1 MAGARPDGLIPVR
14 ITERSGYNGR
24 MKFPY
29 LILGWLLPALAWA
42 GAIQDMNALEKLA
55 DRFMQQEVSQRQ
67 ATYKLG
73 RLDRRLVLPACQQP
87 TVDWSNA
94 NQTSGNT
101 TLVIACP
108 DSGWSIRLP
117 VSISEKQLGVVLTRS
132 VSAGEVLQDG
142 DVKLVE
148 IANPAMA
155 RNVIN
160 NLGLAVGQSMRSG
173 APAGSWL
180 RSFMVHAPYAIRAGQ
195 PVKVEAEGDGFNVLS
210 EGIAN
215 GNAAVGEAVSVRL
228 SSGRVVR
235 GMVQPDGTVSL
246 AY

>member
-1 MAGARPDGLIPVR
+1 
-14 ITERSGYNGR
+14 

-29 LILGWLLPALAWA
+29 LFLSMLLSGMVCAAA
-42 GAIQDMNALEKLA
+42 NQDMGALEKLA

-67 ATYKLG
+67 ASYKLG
-73 RLDRRLVLPACQQP
+73 RLDRRLVLPACSSP
-87 TVDWSNA
+87 RVDWSNTA
-94 NQTSGNT
+94 QTSGNT
-101 TLVIACP
+101 SLVIVCP

-117 VSISEKQLGVVLTRS
+117 VTVSEKQLGVVLTRS
-132 VSAGEVLQDG
+132 VAAGEVLQAG

-148 IANPAMA
+148 MANPAMA

-160 NLGLAVGQSMRSG
+160 SVDLAVGQSMRSG

-180 RSFMVHAPYAIRAGQ
+180 RNFMVHAPYAVRAGQ
-195 PVKVEAEGDGFNVLS
+195 PVKVSAGGDGFSVLS
-210 EGIAN
+210 EGTAN

-246 AY
+246 SY

>member
-1 MAGARPDGLIPVR
+1 
-14 ITERSGYNGR
+14 

-29 LILGWLLPALAWA
+29 LFLSMLLSSMVCAAA
-42 GAIQDMNALEKLA
+42 NQDMVALEKLA
-55 DRFMQQEVSQRQ
+55 DRFMQQEVSHRQ
-67 ATYKLG
+67 ASYKLG
-73 RLDRRLVLPACQQP
+73 RLDRRLVLPACASP
-87 TVDWSNA
+87 KVDWSNA
-94 NQTSGNT
+94 AQTTGNT
-101 TLVIACP
+101 SLVIVCP

-117 VSISEKQLGVVLTRS
+117 VAINEKQLGVVLTRS
-132 VSAGEVLQDG
+132 VAAGEVLQAG
-142 DVKLVE
+142 DVKLVD

-155 RNVIN
+155 RNVLN
-160 NLGLAVGQSMRSG
+160 ELSLAVGQSMRSG

-180 RSFMVHAPYAIRAGQ
+180 RNFMVHAPYAVRTGQ
-195 PVKVEAEGDGFNVLS
+195 PVKVSAGGDGFSVLS
-210 EGIAN
+210 EGTAN

>member
-1 MAGARPDGLIPVR
+1 
-14 ITERSGYNGR
+14 

-29 LILGWLLPALAWA
+29 LFLSMLLSSMVCAAA
-42 GAIQDMNALEKLA
+42 NQDMAALEKLA

-67 ATYKLG
+67 ASYKLG
-73 RLDRRLVLPACQQP
+73 RLDRRLVLPACSSP
-87 TVDWSNA
+87 KVDWSNTA
-94 NQTSGNT
+94 QTSGNT
-101 TLVIACP
+101 SLVIVCP

-117 VSISEKQLGVVLTRS
+117 VAVSEKQLGVVLTRS
-132 VSAGEVLQDG
+132 VAAGEVLQAG

-148 IANPAMA
+148 MANPAMA

-160 NLGLAVGQSMRSG
+160 NVDLAVGQSMRSG

-180 RSFMVHAPYAIRAGQ
+180 RSFMVHAPYAVRAGQ
-195 PVKVEAEGDGFNVLS
+195 PVKVSAGGDGFSVLS
-210 EGIAN
+210 EGTAN

-228 SSGRVVR
+228 SGGRVVR

-246 AY
+246 SY

>member
-1 MAGARPDGLIPVR
+1 
-14 ITERSGYNGR
+14 

-29 LILGWLLPALAWA
+29 LFLSMLLSGTVCAAA
-42 GAIQDMNALEKLA
+42 NQDMAALEKLA

-67 ATYKLG
+67 ASYKLG
-73 RLDRRLVLPACQQP
+73 RLDRRLVLPACSSP
-87 TVDWSNA
+87 KVDWSNTA
-94 NQTSGNT
+94 QTSGNT
-101 TLVIACP
+101 SLVIVCP

-117 VSISEKQLGVVLTRS
+117 VTVSEKQLGVVLTRS
-132 VSAGEVLQDG
+132 VAAGEVLQAG

-148 IANPAMA
+148 MANPAMA

-160 NLGLAVGQSMRSG
+160 SVDLAVGQSMRSG

-180 RSFMVHAPYAIRAGQ
+180 RNFMVHAPYAVRAGQ
-195 PVKVEAEGDGFNVLS
+195 PVKVSAGGDGFSVLS
-210 EGIAN
+210 EGTAN

-246 AY
+246 SY